1 MTKIPTPPP
10 IIYNLFPRLVGPF
23 KQWLPHLKRA
33 AEMHFNWIFINPIQ
47 MSGFSGSMYSIKD
60 YYQIDPRYLAKRS
73 KFSPEEQFRLVINR
87 AHKLRLRV
95 MLDLVINHT
104 AIDSVLV
111 EQHPEWYKRDENG
124 RIVNPKAMDGDRVV
138 AVWGDLAE
146 IDNLNSPD
154 RENLWAYWEKLVAYF
169 LELGI
174 DGFRC
179 DAAYQVPTELWE
191 RLIQSAK
198 NKNPEVKFFAESLG
212 CPFSEVLKLAQ
223 AGFDFIF
230 NSSKYWNF
238 RDPWALEQY
247 EQNRL
252 QGAPSISFPESHDT
266 ERLAAELQGNWAA
279 VKMRYAFAA
288 TFSTGVM
295 MPIGFEF
302 GFRKK
307 LHVVE
312 TTPEDW
318 EEPTV
323 DLRDFI
329 ARCNQLKLNFPVFG
343 EESQTEKID
352 SGNPQVLCLKK
363 TSHNGRLT
371 GLILL
376 NQDLHHHQP
385 VLFENLPALLD
396 RPREIQDVSPEY
408 ARDFVPEFFEYHL
421 RPAQIIILIGK
432 RENDYEN

>member
-1 MTKIPTPPP
+1 MTNQTGHPP
-10 IIYNLFPRLVGPF
+10 IIYNLFPRLAGPF
-23 KQWLPHLKRA
+23 KQWTPHLKRA
-33 AEMHFNWIFINPIQ
+33 AEMHFNWIYLNPIQ
-47 MSGFSGSMYSIKD
+47 MPGFSGSMYSIKD
-60 YYQIDPRYLAKRS
+60 YYQIDPRYLARHS
-73 KFSPEEQFRLVINR
+73 KYSPEEQFRRVVEQAHR
-87 AHKLRLRV
+87 AGLRV

-111 EQHPEWYKRDENG
+111 EAHPEWYKRDENG
-124 RIVNPKAMDGDRVV
+124 RIVNPRALDGERVV
-138 AVWGDLAE
+138 VWGDLAE

-154 RENLWAYWEKLVAYF
+154 RENLWAYWERLVAHY

-179 DAAYQVPTELWE
+179 DAAYQVPAELWE
-191 RLIQSAK
+191 RLIRSAK
-198 NKNPEVKFFAESLG
+198 RLNPEVRFFAESLG

-223 AGFDFIF
+223 AGFDFLF

-238 RDPWALEQY
+238 SDPWALEQY

-252 QGAPSISFPESHDT
+252 QGAPSVSFPESHDT
-266 ERLAAELQGNWAA
+266 ERLASELQGNWPA

-288 TFSTGVM
+288 VFSTGVM

-318 EEPTV
+318 EEPAI

-329 ARCNQLKLNFPVFG
+329 ARCNRLKLTYPVFG
-343 EESQTEKID
+343 EEGPIEPINQS
-352 SGNPQVLCLKK
+352 NPAVLVLKK
-363 TSHNGRLT
+363 TSGDGQMS
-371 GLILL
+371 GLIVL
-376 NQDLHHHQP
+376 NKDPHQHQP
-385 VLFENLPALLD
+385 VQLSNLPELLNN
-396 RPREIQDVSPEY
+396 PRELRDVSPEY
-408 ARDFVPEFFEYHL
+408 ARDFVPPFFDYHL
-421 RPAQIIILIGK
+421 RPAQIILLVGK
-432 RENDYEN
+432 K